1 MDFSTLPREA
11 FTLSNVTVLAPDGTL
26 QQGAKLS
33 VNGDTIA
40 QASGGPALD
49 MGGRM
54 VLPAFVDMHTH
65 LDKGHIWGRSPN
77 PDGTFMGA
85 LSTVSED
92 RAARWSAEDVRTR
105 MAFALRCAYAHG
117 TRAIRTHLDSIPP
130 QAEISFP
137 VFRELRA
144 DWAGKIDLQAACLV
158 GIDHV
163 NKDTYAATA
172 QLVADS
178 GGVLGAV
185 AYPVPDLAAKLDII
199 FKLADQHGLD
209 VDFHADETEDPASA
223 CLRAI
228 AEAKLRHRFE
238 GKVVVGH
245 CCSLAQQ
252 AEAEADETMDV
263 VAKADLN
270 IVSLPLCNLYLQ
282 DRHSP
287 HTPRWRGVTL
297 VHEMAA
303 RGINVSF
310 ASDNTRDPF
319 YAYGDLDMIEVMRE
333 ATRIAHLDHVSHP
346 WATAFAANPARA
358 CGFATPSLAPGAPAD
373 FILVN
378 ARTLN
383 ELYARPQADRIVV
396 RAGQQI
402 DRTLPAYAELD
413 PLMEAHP

>member
-11 FTLSNVTVLAPDGTL
+11 FTLSNVTLLTPEGTL
-26 QQGAKLS
+26 VPGELS
-33 VNGDTIA
+33 VEGDKIT
-40 QASGGPALD
+40 QASSGPAID

-65 LDKGHIWGRSPN
+65 LDKGHIWARSPN
-77 PDGTFMGA
+77 PDGTFLGA

-92 RAARWSAEDVRTR
+92 RVARWTAQDVRTR
-105 MAFALRCAYAHG
+105 MEFALRCAYTHG

-137 VFRELRA
+137 VFRELCA
-144 DWAGKIDLQAACLV
+144 DWAGRIDLQAACLV

-163 NKDTYAATA
+163 NEDAYAATA

-185 AYPVPDLAAKLDII
+185 AYPVPDLDEKLDII
-199 FKLADQHGLD
+199 FRLATQHGLD

-223 CLRAI
+223 CLHAI
-228 AEAKLRHRFE
+228 AAAKLRHGFE
-238 GKVVVGH
+238 GAVVVGH

-252 AEAEADETMDV
+252 DEAEADKTMDL
-263 VAKADLN
+263 VAEAGLH

-287 HTPRWRGVTL
+287 RTPRWRGVTL

-346 WATAFAANPARA
+346 WATAFAANPAQA
-358 CGFATPSLAPGAPAD
+358 CGFAAPSLAPGASAD

-383 ELYARPQADRIVV
+383 EFFARPQADRIVV

-413 PLMEAHP
+413 PLMEARP